1 MVMNSKSLLPCYAVK
16 GGSAASIF
24 GTSMGK
30 LQQQLRKGKYY
41 MFRSAPMFESDFIQI
56 TKRGELIDVHNH
68 MDLMTVGVACTSSYL
83 PIPIPIPD
91 VMLLARE
98 ATSCEQCHSQA
109 PKRKKCKAEEPLEL
123 TRLLP
128 LNSYL
133 PIPIPIPDV
142 MLLAREAT
150 SCEQCHSQAPKRKT
164 RKEPLELTRLLPL
177 KFVKISVHDSEKKQ
191 LRLKFT
197 TGCSL
202 YLQLC
207 PPLDACE
214 DLFTYWESLI
224 HLLQS
229 PFESISGTYATPAED
244 IPCLLE
250 LANADRAS
258 LAASD
263 AHGRDAW
270 DQVSIRSVHSDPELT
285 GDTSDD
291 KGRDA
296 WDQVSIRSVHS
307 DPELTGA
314 TSDDKG
320 RDAWDQVSIRSV
332 HSDPELTGDTSDDK
346 GRDAWDQ
353 VSIRSVHSDPE
364 LTGDTSAA
372 YSSGEGDQPS
382 SRTSTAIPRVCTPEI
397 RSAGSAE
404 ASARGTKREAAVA
417 SGMASVDSGQVNT
430 ALAEATFIGVGGSK
444 SPMAGPG
451 GAEARQQ
458 GAPQASKASR
468 KKHRERKERSEDRP
482 LSRSSYHRRTHEGR
496 HKTEGDKMAQKS
508 SSRSLLGH
516 RTHRVNKNEEGGHL
530 RAKSSSQGHS
540 PKGISHTPLEKESR
554 SSNKFRRSLF
564 SSFLR
569 NIRAKL
575 GMKGA
580 ASLHGG
586 DGDMVPK
593 RVEETNLEVMV
604 EMAEFG
610 QGVEVGSVTSEVM
623 KTSEDLFRSP

>member
-1 MVMNSKSLLPCYAVK
+1 
-16 GGSAASIF
+16 
-24 GTSMGK
+24 MGK

-68 MDLMTVGVACTSSYL
+68 MDLMTVGVACTS
-83 PIPIPIPD
+83 
-91 VMLLARE
+91 
-98 ATSCEQCHSQA
+98 
-109 PKRKKCKAEEPLEL
+109 
-123 TRLLP
+123 
-128 LNSYL
+128 SYL

-270 DQVSIRSVHSDPELT
+270 DQVSIRSVRL
-285 GDTSDD
+285 
-291 KGRDA
+291 
-296 WDQVSIRSVHS
+296 

-314 TSDDKG
+314 TSDDNG

-404 ASARGTKREAAVA
+404 ASARGTKREAAAAGVA
-417 SGMASVDSGQVNT
+417 SGMPSVDSGQVNT

-458 GAPQASKASR
+458 GVPQASKASR